1 MSQTMEYEF
10 SIVVSHSCTL
20 CSLMN

>member
-10 SIVVSHSCTL
+10 SIVASHSSAP
-20 CSLMN
+20 CSLMI

>member
-10 SIVVSHSCTL
+10 SIVASHTSAP
-20 CSLMN
+20 CSLMI